1 MSMPRSR
8 GSKRQSN
15 LDYAPTY
22 SDRERLGAVLRSE
35 LAHQMPYVNLDRL
48 LGDKK
53 SFPNIT
59 VAIASGDLLE
69 DFDLAWCESRVAKV
83 VDNMRQQ
90 IVRNALVPCVHVPN
104 RPHQI

>member
-1 MSMPRSR
+1 MISALKDVTPCHLDVTTVRFQ
-8 GSKRQSN
+8 RQSN

-35 LAHQMPYVNLDRL
+35 LVYQMLHVNLDGL

-83 VDNMRQQ
+83 VDDM
-90 IVRNALVPCVHVPN
+90 C
-104 RPHQI
+104 